1 MSPDRAPIL
10 ALSNI
15 IIDDV
20 RLADGTDRPGL
31 PGGAALYAAT
41 GAALWWPE
49 VAIVAGVGAD
59 LHDLTGNRLRHWGLR
74 EEGLLVR
81 DPHSIRSRLV
91 YHADG
96 SRTET
101 PVHGDAHFRR
111 LRVTPAEIPA
121 ALLPAAGTYVFQPAD
136 PAYWHALRER
146 RDRLGPILWEVWH
159 DRERLSDPASLKAML
174 PDLDIVSLNREE
186 GRQLLGLD
194 APHDMVRRLLDWGA
208 ATVILRMGADG
219 ALLARAD
226 ETLRLRPPGSVV
238 RDVTGGGNAFCGG
251 FLAGWCD
258 RPGDLMQAGRYAAA
272 SAARALAQY
281 GPADP
286 DDRALRD
293 GLAAATRIEHVAMA
307 AS

>member
-1 MSPDRAPIL
+1 MTATRAPIL

-20 RLADGTDRPGL
+20 RLADGTLIPGL

-59 LHDLTGNRLRHWGLR
+59 LHALTGNRLRDWGLR

-81 DPHSIRSRLV
+81 DRCSIHSSLV
-91 YHADG
+91 YEPDG

-101 PVHGDAHFRR
+101 PMHGPAHFRSMH
-111 LRVTPAEIPA
+111 VMPAEIPD

-136 PAYWHALRER
+136 AAYWQAIGRR
-146 RDRLGPILWEVWH
+146 RDRLGPILWEVWCEG
-159 DRERLSDPASLKAML
+159 DRPAIAELRLVLD
-174 PDLDIVSLNREE
+174 DVDIVSLNREE
-186 GRQLLGLD
+186 GQRLLGLD
-194 APHDMVRRLLDWGA
+194 APRDMVERLLDWGA
-208 ATVILRMGADG
+208 PVVVLRMGAEG
-219 ALLARAD
+219 ALIGRRG
-226 ETLRLRPPGSVV
+226 EVLRLRPPASPV

-251 FLAGWCD
+251 FLAGWCE
-258 RPGDLMQAGRYAAA
+258 RPGDLVHAGRCAAA
-272 SAARALAQY
+272 AAARALAQF

-286 DDRALRD
+286 RDREMALP
-293 GLAAATRIEHVAMA
+293 LAAAARIERLDTVPA
-307 AS
+307 